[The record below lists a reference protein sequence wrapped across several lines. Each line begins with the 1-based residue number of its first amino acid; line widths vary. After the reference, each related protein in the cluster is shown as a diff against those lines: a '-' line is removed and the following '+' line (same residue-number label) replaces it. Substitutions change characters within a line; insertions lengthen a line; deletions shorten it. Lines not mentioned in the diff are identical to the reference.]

1 MEKIT
6 VVTVIFIFGFIGCSS
21 DPVDELLDQY
31 GNVVEKWEF
40 IANRSTITFDDFI
53 ELDET
58 ILKLSE
64 KENPEEKVI
73 GLYSGPGLYG
83 MGGATVELLYGGS
96 FVMKDPYLPEGDKA
110 FGDWTI
116 SGSNVDFYMDARLSF
131 SARIVDEGLII
142 SGKKWEKVR

>member
-1 MEKIT
+1 MRLNFTFSLKFFLTLSLFSFLI
-6 VVTVIFIFGFIGCSS
+6 IFSACDKKGS
-21 DPVDELLDQY
+21 D
-31 GNVVEKWEF
+31 N
-40 IANRSTITFDDFI
+40 
-53 ELDET
+53 
-58 ILKLSE
+58 SE

-96 FVMKDPYLPEGDKA
+96 FVMKDPYLPEGDTA

-116 SGSNVDFYMDARLSF
+116 SGSNVDFYMDGRLSF

-142 SGKKWEKVR
+142 GGKKWEKVR